1 MSLFVLALHDA
12 FPVILKESKLTQISD
27 TRRRGATKLFKRN
40 RNSHYEIIRKIF
52 SPTPQGN
59 LLMKL

>member
-1 MSLFVLALHDA
+1 MSLFVLPLYDA

-27 TRRRGATKLFKRN
+27 TRPRGATKLFKRN